1 MKTTENYRI
10 RREAMDAAVFT
21 IGPHARHGFEYT
33 TVKCDG
39 RWLWKPTDEVP
50 PLTAAQIKAEGG
62 KRCLI
67 NPTTGGTAMA
77 KPDDTAIA
85 PACNGLDIATQAGVA
100 FAPKRDPLDIPGF
113 LKREASPEE
122 MDKVRKKLAKA
133 VGPDRVIKN
142 PPDTKAAE
150 RRAEKR
156 KTTLA
161 KFEATLARASANSS
175 VFPKSLSYLKPDPT
189 KTEHANAVKIADLHK
204 TEAGKANAKTWD
216 AIPAVRRASR
226 KAQNKVSGA
235 PVSDSP
241 KRAKRAGKA
250 PTKTAGAS
258 SGKTKTALVGE
269 LLTRKEG
276 CTTADVLALT
286 GWPSVSLPAQ
296 AKACGLTLRKE
307 KVGSVTRYWGS
318 K

>member
-1 MKTTENYRI
+1 MKTAENYRI

-77 KPDDTAIA
+77 QPDTIT
-85 PACNGLDIATQAGVA
+85 PACNGLDVA
-100 FAPKRDPLDIPGF
+100 PVPLSPAAEQLGRMGFTDVAQNPSDGLTIPAF

-133 VGPDRVIKN
+133 VGPDRIIKN
-142 PPDTKAAE
+142 PPDAKAAAKPSPTSVVPGTDTSKWGKD
-150 RRAEKR
+150 RA
-156 KTTLA
+156 
-161 KFEATLARASANSS
+161 AR
-175 VFPKSLSYLKPDPT
+175 
-189 KTEHANAVKIADLHK
+189 HAH
-204 TEAGKANAKTWD
+204 
-216 AIPAVRRASR
+216 R
-226 KAQNKVSGA
+226 KAGEETSPV

-250 PTKTAGAS
+250 PTKRAGYS
-258 SGKTKTALVGE
+258 KGQTKTALVGE

-286 GWPSVSLPAQ
+286 GWPSVSMPAA
-296 AKACGLTLRKE
+296 AKACGLVLRKE
-307 KVGSVTRYWGS
+307 KVPSEPTRYFGS
-318 K
+318 KG